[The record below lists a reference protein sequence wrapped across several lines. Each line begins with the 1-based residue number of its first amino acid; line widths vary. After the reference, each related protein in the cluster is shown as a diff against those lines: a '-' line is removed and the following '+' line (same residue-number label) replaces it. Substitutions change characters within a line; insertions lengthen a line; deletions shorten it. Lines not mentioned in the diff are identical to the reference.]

1 MEIWM
6 IIMRIKLAMG
16 STFLHRINLWYKT
29 KAHFKHQV
37 QIIVLEHIHRKTK
50 ICTNILH
57 KLIIMT
63 PGQDKKEYNKVIM
76 RTKFKVIMLKSLQLH
91 QVTSTVLSTKTKVE
105 ATLTDQVLSKADTSK
120 KPNTIA
126 SVV

>member
-1 MEIWM
+1 
-6 IIMRIKLAMG
+6 
-16 STFLHRINLWYKT
+16 
-29 KAHFKHQV
+29 
-37 QIIVLEHIHRKTK
+37 
-50 ICTNILH
+50 
-57 KLIIMT
+57 MT

>member
-1 MEIWM
+1 
-6 IIMRIKLAMG
+6 
-16 STFLHRINLWYKT
+16 
-29 KAHFKHQV
+29 
-37 QIIVLEHIHRKTK
+37 
-50 ICTNILH
+50 
-57 KLIIMT
+57 MT

-91 QVTSTVLSTKTKVE
+91 QVTFTVLSTKTKVE

-120 KPNTIA
+120 KRNTIA

>member
-1 MEIWM
+1 
-6 IIMRIKLAMG
+6 
-16 STFLHRINLWYKT
+16 
-29 KAHFKHQV
+29 
-37 QIIVLEHIHRKTK
+37 
-50 ICTNILH
+50 
-57 KLIIMT
+57 MT

-120 KPNTIA
+120 KPNTIV